1 MGLLES
7 NEILTLF
14 LPIIIVVSEFS
25 EGHRRLSAEEA
36 RRLGIISFSSAPT
49 DFILESET
57 CAHKTESDDCV
68 IVEGKMALMAHQTDS
83 LQIIEASIL
92 DAIQNA
98 MDDNVLIPEQPCDAQ
113 ICSVEKVKWL
123 GTTIAEARA
132 GGPPTDDDDALLAI
146 GLGEDGDEDGDDTSP
161 VVAYAAIP
169 LAFLMAMAYMLAK
182 KKRRILTAAQLGLDQ
197 DYVRVGTGDPPR
209 HFHEGMYHYTRAGA
223 SYLSTNCPTCE
234 ETRRLG
240 FCTDA
245 DLPTFAEGRLYGSK
259 DESEVSDD
267 PSTHRKLN
275 LINPNEHNLAG
286 KHSSIDVHQCTSAT
300 CRICNYQPKDVAFVV
315 SPRAALSPISSAV

>member
-1 MGLLES
+1 
-7 NEILTLF
+7 
-14 LPIIIVVSEFS
+14 VSEFS
-25 EGHRRLSAEEA
+25 EGHRHLSAEEA
-36 RRLGIISFSSAPT
+36 RRLGIISFNSAPS

-83 LQIIEASIL
+83 LQIIIASIL
-92 DAIQNA
+92 DAIQSA
-98 MDDNVLIPEQPCDAQ
+98 MDDDVLIPEKACTAQ
-113 ICSVEKVKWL
+113 ICSVEKVRWL

-132 GGPPTDDDDALLAI
+132 GGPPTDDDDAPI
-146 GLGEDGDEDGDDTSP
+146 PINGLDEDGDEDEDDTIP

-169 LAFLMAMAYMLAK
+169 LAFIMAMAYTLAK

-245 DLPTFAEGRLYGSK
+245 DLPTLAEGRLYHPTNGSQ

-315 SPRAALSPISSAV
+315 SPRAALSPISCAV

>member
-1 MGLLES
+1 
-7 NEILTLF
+7 
-14 LPIIIVVSEFS
+14 VSEFS
-25 EGHRRLSAEEA
+25 EGHRRLSADEA
-36 RRLGIISFSSAPT
+36 RRLGIISFNSAPR
-49 DFILESET
+49 DLILESET
-57 CAHKTESDDCV
+57 CAHNTESDDCV

-98 MDDNVLIPEQPCDAQ
+98 MDDDVLIPEEPCTAE
-113 ICSVEKVKWL
+113 ICSVEKVRWL

-132 GGPPTDDDDALLAI
+132 GGPPTEDDDTLIPII
-146 GLGEDGDEDGDDTSP
+146 GLDGGGDEDEDNSAP
-161 VVAYAAIP
+161 AVAYAAIP

-209 HFHEGMYHYTRAGA
+209 HFHEGMYHYTRSGA

-234 ETRRLG
+234 DTRRLG
-240 FCTDA
+240 FSADA
-245 DLPTFAEGRLYGSK
+245 GLPTFAEGRLHDPTNGSR
-259 DESEVSDD
+259 DESEISQDA
-267 PSTHRKLN
+267 STHRKLN

-286 KHSSIDVHQCTSAT
+286 KHSSIDVHQCKSAT

-315 SPRAALSPISSAV
+315 SPRAALSPISCAV